1 MKKNRCLFILIAS
14 LALVGCSKDK
24 NLECEKITSTD
35 EGNFNE
41 KLIITYKD
49 KTIDYYKNIVTFTA
63 NSGTYLEEVKDIYLT
78 DESRYNKSGLK
89 SNYKVEGNKITITL
103 EGSAEDIKAAAI
115 NNNEEALIK
124 IDKTVE
130 EYRKDIISDGYT
142 CK

>member
-14 LALVGCSKDK
+14 LALVGCSKEK

-49 KTIDYYKNIVTFTA
+49 KTIDYYKSIVTFTA
-63 NSGTYLEEVKDIYLT
+63 ASGSYLEEVKDIYLT
-78 DESRYNKSGLK
+78 DEPSYNKSGLK
-89 SNYKVEGNKITITL
+89 SSYKVEGNKITITL

-115 NNNEEALIK
+115 NNNEESLIK

>member
-1 MKKNRCLFILIAS
+1 MKKNRYLFILIAS
-14 LALVGCSKDK
+14 LVLVGCSKDK

-49 KTIDYYKNIVTFTA
+49 KTINYYKNIVTFTA

-78 DESRYNKSGLK
+78 DESRYYKSGLK
-89 SNYKVEGNKITITL
+89 SSYKVEGNKIAITL

>member
-1 MKKNRCLFILIAS
+1 MKKFRNLFILIAS

-78 DESRYNKSGLK
+78 DEPSYNKSGLK
-89 SNYKVEGNKITITL
+89 SSYKVEGNTITITF
-103 EGSAEDIKAAAI
+103 EGSVEDIKGAAI
-115 NNNEEALIK
+115 NNNEESLMK
-124 IDKTVE
+124 IDKTIE
-130 EYRKDIISDGYT
+130 EYKKDIISDGYT

>member
-14 LALVGCSKDK
+14 LVLVGSSKDK
-24 NLECEKITSTD
+24 NLECEKNTSTD

-63 NSGTYLEEVKDIYLT
+63 NSGSYLEEVKDIYLT
-78 DESRYNKSGLK
+78 DEPSYNKSGLK
-89 SNYKVEGNKITITL
+89 SSYKVEGNKITITI
-103 EGSAEDIKAAAI
+103 EGSAEDIKATAI